1 MQSWATQEV
10 GHAELGDARLSKR
23 LVKMVE
29 DLAGQ
34 PEASVPQACGDWAA
48 TKGAYGFWDNA
59 KVKPDS
65 ILSAHKQRTVDRLQ
79 GKDTI
84 LAIQDTTD
92 LDFTHHP
99 GTEGLG
105 HLDRPWLQGLKVHS
119 CLAVSIEGVP
129 QGFIY
134 QEAWARDPKT
144 LGKKHK
150 RRQLETKDKES
161 QRWLDTLSAS
171 EEAIPGDIDVITIAD
186 READIYDF
194 FAHPRREGSHL
205 LVRIAYNRR
214 VEHEAKY
221 LWDAVGESPVLGEVT
236 VELCR
241 KGDQPPREATLTIR
255 IASLSI
261 CPPQN
266 RKDRSSLPSIP
277 VYMVLAEEENPPPGV
292 KPVCWLLLATFPVK
306 TFQDAVRCVKYYSYR
321 WLIERYHFVLKS
333 GCGLEKLQL
342 ETAERIHRALATY
355 CIVSWRLLWLTYEA
369 RENPDSP
376 CDRVLE
382 AYEWQS
388 LYCVTHRTPI
398 PPATPPSLHDAVLWI
413 AKLGGFLC
421 RKSDGEPGV
430 KTIWRGLRRLH
441 DIADTWELLHTTHP
455 NLVGTHLLDI
465 HKLE

>member
-1 MQSWATQEV
+1 MQTWATQEL
-10 GHAELGDARLSKR
+10 GHADLGDARLSKR
-23 LVKMVE
+23 LVKVVE

-48 TKGAYGFWDNA
+48 TKGTYRFWDND
-59 KVKPDS
+59 KVEPDS
-65 ILSAHKQRTVDRLQ
+65 ILSAHQQSTIDRIQGLQ
-79 GKDTI
+79 GQDTI
-84 LAIQDTTD
+84 LNIQDTTD

-119 CLAVSIEGVP
+119 CLAVSTEGVP

-134 QEAWARDPKT
+134 QKTWARAPET
-144 LGKKHK
+144 QGKKHK

-161 QRWLDTLSAS
+161 QGWLDTLSAS
-171 EEAIPGDIDVITIAD
+171 EEAILEGIDVITIAD

-205 LVRIAYNRR
+205 LVRISHNRR
-214 VEHEAKY
+214 VEHESKY
-221 LWDAVGESPVLGEVT
+221 LWESVRQSPVLGEVKIDIG
-236 VELCR
+236 R
-241 KGDQPPREATLTIR
+241 RGNQPPRKATLTIR

-266 RKDRSSLPSIP
+266 RKDRTSLPSIP
-277 VYMVLAEEENPPPGV
+277 VYMVLAEEYAPPPGV
-292 KPVCWLLLATFPVK
+292 KPICWLLLATFPVK
-306 TFQDAVRCVKYYSYR
+306 TFQDAIRCVRYYSYR
-321 WLIERYHFVLKS
+321 CLIERYHFVLKS

-342 ETAERIHRALATY
+342 ETAERLHCALATY
-355 CIVSWRLLWLTYEA
+355 SIVAWRLLWLTYEA

-382 AYEWQS
+382 TYEWQA
-388 LYCVTHRTPI
+388 LYCYSHKTPVLPI
-398 PPATPPSLHDAVLWI
+398 TTPSLHEAVVMI
-413 AKLGGFLC
+413 AKLGGFLA

-441 DIADTWELLHTTHP
+441 DIASTWKLLHATHT
-455 NLVGTHLLDI
+455 NIADT
-465 HKLE
+465 

>member
-1 MQSWATQEV
+1 MQSWATQELRHV
-10 GHAELGDARLSKR
+10 ELGDARLNRR
-23 LVKMVE
+23 LVKVVE

-48 TKGAYGFWDNA
+48 TKGAYRLWDNG

-65 ILSAHKQRTVDRLQ
+65 ILSAHEQSTVDRLQ
-79 GKDTI
+79 GQDTI

-99 GTEGLG
+99 ATGGLG

-119 CLAVSIEGVP
+119 CLAVSTEGVP

-134 QEAWARDPKT
+134 QKAWARDPKT
-144 LGKKHK
+144 VGKKHK

-171 EEAIPGDIDVITIAD
+171 EEAVPEGIEVITVAD
-186 READIYDF
+186 READIYDL

-205 LVRIAYNRR
+205 LIRIAYNRR
-214 VEHEAKY
+214 VEHEAKHEAKY

-236 VELCR
+236 VELGR
-241 KGDQPPREATLTIR
+241 KGNQAPREATLTIR
-255 IASLSI
+255 IAGLSI

-266 RKDRSSLPSIP
+266 RKGRASLPSIP
-277 VYMVLAEEENPPPGV
+277 VYMVLAKEENPPSGV

-342 ETAERIHRALATY
+342 ETAERLHRALATY
-355 CIVSWRLLWLTYEA
+355 SIVA
-369 RENPDSP
+369 
-376 CDRVLE
+376 
-382 AYEWQS
+382 
-388 LYCVTHRTPI
+388 
-398 PPATPPSLHDAVLWI
+398 
-413 AKLGGFLC
+413 
-421 RKSDGEPGV
+421 
-430 KTIWRGLRRLH
+430 
-441 DIADTWELLHTTHP
+441 
-455 NLVGTHLLDI
+455 
-465 HKLE
+465 